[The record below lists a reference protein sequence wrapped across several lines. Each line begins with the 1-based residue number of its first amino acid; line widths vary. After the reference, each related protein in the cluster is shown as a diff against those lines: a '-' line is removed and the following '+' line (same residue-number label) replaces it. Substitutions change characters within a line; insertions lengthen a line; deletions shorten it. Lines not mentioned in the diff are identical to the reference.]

1 MGNTPSPFDGKRI
14 IRESGVGV
22 ALAVVGIVSFIVL
35 WVALGSTGMANAPR
49 LFTSMC
55 VPPVIIAAL
64 FGIYMVIV
72 KRKQP

>member
-35 WVALGSTGMANAPR
+35 WVLLGNAGLANAPR
-49 LFTSMC
+49 LFASMC
-55 VPPVIIAAL
+55 IPPVIIAAL
-64 FGIYMVIV
+64 FGVYMAFV
-72 KRKQP
+72 KRKKP